1 MEVPDGWKEVLMKEG
16 IHPKYFPNATIIC
29 ACGNTWQTGSTVE
42 TIHTDIC
49 SKCHP
54 LFTGEQR
61 IVDTEGQVD
70 RFYKKLEART
80 AFVSER
86 TARETAKTSPDQP
99 LTALELDTRP
109 LEALKAAGIEQIAQV
124 LEKLAQG
131 GDDAL
136 LGVEGFG
143 RKSLIDMKKKLRARG
158 FVLPGDEPVTTE
170 N

>member
-1 MEVPDGWKEVLMKEG
+1 MKEG
-16 IHPKYFPNATIIC
+16 IHPKYFPEATIIC
-29 ACGNTWQTGSTVE
+29 ACGNTWHTGSTVE

-49 SKCHP
+49 SHCHP

-80 AFVSER
+80 QFVADRE
-86 TARETAKTSPDQP
+86 ARETAKTSPDQP
-99 LTALELDTRP
+99 LAVLEMDKRP
-109 LEALKAAGIEQIAQV
+109 LDALHAAGIENINQV

-136 LGVEGFG
+136 LAVEGFG

-158 FVLPGDEPVTTE
+158 FVLPGDDPSAETE
-170 N
+170 A

>member
-1 MEVPDGWKEVLMKEG
+1 MKEG

-29 ACGNTWQTGSTVE
+29 ACGNTWHTGSTVE

-80 AFVSER
+80 TFVSER
-86 TARETAKTSPDQP
+86 QARETAKTSPDQP
-99 LTALELDTRP
+99 LASLELDTRP
-109 LEALKAAGIEQIAQV
+109 LEVLKAAGIEQIGQV

-158 FVLPGDEPVTTE
+158 FVLPGDEPAVTE